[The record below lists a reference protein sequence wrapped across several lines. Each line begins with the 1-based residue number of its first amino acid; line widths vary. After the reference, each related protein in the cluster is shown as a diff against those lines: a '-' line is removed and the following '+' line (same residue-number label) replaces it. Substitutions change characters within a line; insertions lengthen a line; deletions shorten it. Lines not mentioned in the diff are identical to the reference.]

1 MAAAIK
7 DRLGKDLQAA
17 MRARD
22 QVRVTAL
29 RMWLAAVRQQEID
42 SRTTLDDAGSLAQLD
57 RLVRQYRD
65 AIRQY
70 RRAGRDESAAREEAE
85 LSVLESYLPP
95 PLSESAL
102 EELIRGAIAEAG
114 ASSVRDMGRV
124 MKILR
129 PGLQGRA
136 DMAQAADKVR
146 QLLG

>member
-7 DRLGKDLQAA
+7 DRLSKDLQAA

-22 QVRVTAL
+22 RVRVTAL

-42 SRTTLDDAGSLAQLD
+42 SRTTLDDAGSLAQLE

-65 AIRQY
+65 AIGQY
-70 RRAGRDESAAREEAE
+70 RRAGRGESAAREEAE
-85 LSVLESYLPP
+85 LSVLEGYLPP
-95 PLSESAL
+95 PLSENAL
-102 EELIRGAIAEAG
+102 AELIRDAIAEAR

-136 DMAQAADKVR
+136 DMAQAAAKVR